1 MHHVYLDSRK
11 SQRQCLQFEGTH
23 TVSQG
28 SVQLPL
34 CRRFSPLGRL
44 LKCFLLCFFI
54 EFIGCFTRTAYQYI
68 YYAFNL
74 LSCKKKQPR
83 IDAFVLKDT
92 STCFLRISDP
102 LPQAWCSVS
111 VWKKTWRSKL
121 RSLNL
126 VLAWAQHV
134 PVNPSTEGRQQREK
148 KSRWVNVPAP
158 DWCKPIKPEGLSL
171 QTFFCFPLKHGF
183 NFTPSENPLL
193 SIKRWTLWAFTK
205 HCNLMEKSQ
214 IKG

>member
-1 MHHVYLDSRK
+1 MHII
-11 SQRQCLQFEGTH
+11 F
-23 TVSQG
+23 
-28 SVQLPL
+28 
-34 CRRFSPLGRL
+34 
-44 LKCFLLCFFI
+44 
-54 EFIGCFTRTAYQYI
+54 
-68 YYAFNL
+68 
-74 LSCKKKQPR
+74 SCKKPR

-92 STCFLRISDP
+92 STYFLRISDP

-121 RSLNL
+121 CSLKL

-148 KSRWVNVPAP
+148 KSGWVNVPAP
-158 DWCKPIKPEGLSL
+158 DWCKPLKPAGLSW

-193 SIKRWTLWAFTK
+193 SIKRWAVWAFTK
-205 HCNLMEKSQ
+205 HSNLMEKSQ
-214 IKG
+214 IKGQNTNKVCVEMCWPCMV

>member
-74 LSCKKKQPR
+74 SCKKKNNLELMLLFWRTHQLTSWEFL
-83 IDAFVLKDT
+83 ILSLKLDAVSQCERRLGGANFSLK
-92 STCFLRISDP
+92 
-102 LPQAWCSVS
+102 
-111 VWKKTWRSKL
+111 
-121 RSLNL
+121 L

-134 PVNPSTEGRQQREK
+134 PVNPSTEGRQHREK
-148 KSRWVNVPAP
+148 KSRWVNIPAP
-158 DWCKPIKPEGLSL
+158 DWCKPLKPEGLSW

-183 NFTPSENPLL
+183 NFTPSETPLL

-205 HCNLMEKSQ
+205 HGNLMEKSQ